1 VSAVDREKLYEQVW
15 TIPGSRL
22 APLYGISDVA
32 LAKACKRHKI
42 PRPPRGYWAKLAAGQ
57 KPPRKPLPKL
67 RGDRD
72 SVVLMQGWQLPEA
85 AFEQNVQGP
94 NPDTPSTQAV
104 AAAEAIPHEL
114 VVAAQSQ
121 LAAAKPDQN
130 GLVRTDSKT
139 AVDVRVSSD
148 SVQRCLALCGT
159 LIRKWEEQGGTVRA
173 VASGGGQTALA
184 IGEDEIYVRIVE
196 EIDEKRPV
204 SDPARLT
211 GRLCAQLYGGDVRR
225 QWADRK
231 TQRLEKVMST
241 LVTTAAAAVAGI
253 RVERLDAECVE
264 RQRRRV
270 QDRRQAVANKKNRE
284 FGRRQKLME
293 YANRW
298 HDAQRIREYLS
309 ALQAAIDAERVQPL
323 DEAGFREW
331 FEWATWFSDS
341 IDPILQ
347 APHPDEEQERPVNTP
362 ITELDLTARGR
373 AVMAELE
380 VGDSDELA
388 RLAVDRIRE
397 ACGYYDAATRQEI
410 HRVLEGLGYPT
421 AKFENHY
428 GW

>member
-1 VSAVDREKLYEQVW
+1 MSAVDREKLYEQVW

-72 SVVLMQGWQLPEA
+72 SVVLMQGWQLPEE
-85 AFEQNVQGP
+85 AFEQNAQGP
-94 NPDTPSTQAV
+94 NHDTPSTPAV
-104 AAAEAIPHEL
+104 ADAAPHEL

-130 GLVRTDSKT
+130 GLLRTDSKT
-139 AVDVRVSSD
+139 VLDAQVSSD
-148 SVQRCLALCGT
+148 SVQRCLALCET
-159 LIRKWEEQGGTVRA
+159 LIRKWEGQGGTVRT
-173 VASGGGQTALA
+173 VPTGGGQTALA
-184 IGEDEIYVRIVE
+184 IGEDEVYVRIVE
-196 EIDEKRPV
+196 EIDEKKSV

-211 GRLCAQLYGGDVRR
+211 GRLCAQLSGGDVRR

-241 LVTTAAAAVAGI
+241 LVTTAAAAVASI

-293 YANRW
+293 
-298 HDAQRIREYLS
+298 
-309 ALQAAIDAERVQPL
+309 
-323 DEAGFREW
+323 
-331 FEWATWFSDS
+331 
-341 IDPILQ
+341 
-347 APHPDEEQERPVNTP
+347 
-362 ITELDLTARGR
+362 
-373 AVMAELE
+373 
-380 VGDSDELA
+380 
-388 RLAVDRIRE
+388 
-397 ACGYYDAATRQEI
+397 
-410 HRVLEGLGYPT
+410 
-421 AKFENHY
+421 
-428 GW
+428 